1 MEVSPATERLVT
13 LEMAREK
20 RRFVCQECG
29 YTTPRSLGRCPGC
42 QSWQS
47 FAEEIE
53 QLTTSSKH
61 RGIGQASRE
70 PEPISQVMASEVERH
85 LTGMSEFDRVLG
97 GGIVP
102 GSVVLIGGDPGIGK
116 STLLL
121 QASDALSRN
130 YGDILYVSGEES
142 VSQTKLRATRL
153 GVVSDTLYVLCEND
167 LEQIEKHIQTLNPK
181 VVIVDSIQAVYLSSI
196 QSAPGSVTQIRE
208 CAGRLLIC
216 AKNRNVPVFLV
227 GHVTKDGTLAGPR
240 ILEHMVD
247 TVLYFEGEQHHI
259 YRVLRAIKNRF
270 GSTNE
275 IGIFEM
281 QNRGLVDVMNPSELF
296 LSNSE
301 EEVAGSIVVSSME
314 GTRPLLMEVQALVVP
329 TNHGNPRNTATGVDR
344 HRIALLIAVLNK
356 RVGIDVG
363 GADVFVNITGGL
375 RVAEPG
381 IDLGVLMAI
390 ASSYREIPI
399 DRQTVMIGE
408 VGLGGEIRPV
418 THVERRIREAAKL
431 GFTRAIFPEY
441 NRKGLEIEEHI
452 ELIGVKDV
460 YDSLSALL

>member
-1 MEVSPATERLVT
+1 
-13 LEMAREK
+13 MAREK
-20 RRFVCQECG
+20 RKFVCQECG
-29 YTTPRSLGRCPGC
+29 YTTPRMLGRCPGC
-42 QSWQS
+42 KSWQS
-47 FAEEIE
+47 FVEEIDAPA
-53 QLTTSSKH
+53 TSPRH
-61 RGIGQASRE
+61 RGIGQASSK
-70 PEPISQVMASEVERH
+70 PEPISQVTASEVTRH

-121 QASDALSRN
+121 QASEALSQN
-130 YGDILYVSGEES
+130 YGQVLYVSGEES

-153 GVVSDTLYVLCEND
+153 GVASDTLYVLCENN
-167 LEQIEKHIQTLNPK
+167 LEQIEKHIEALKPK
-181 VVIVDSIQAVYLSSI
+181 VVIIDSIQTVYLSDI

-216 AKNRNVPVFLV
+216 AKNRNMLVFLV
-227 GHVTKDGTLAGPR
+227 GHVTKEGSLAGPR

-247 TVLYFEGEQHHI
+247 TVLYFEGERHHI

-281 QNRGLVDVMNPSELF
+281 QSKGLVDVLNPSELF
-296 LSNSE
+296 LSNRE
-301 EEVAGSIVVSSME
+301 EEVSGSAVVSSME

-329 TNHGNPRNTATGVDR
+329 TNYSNPRNTATGVDR

-363 GADVFVNITGGL
+363 DSDVFVNITGGL
-375 RVAEPG
+375 RVDEPG
-381 IDLGVLMAI
+381 IDLGVLIAI
-390 ASSYREIPI
+390 SSNYRDIPVN
-399 DRQTVMIGE
+399 RRTVIIGE

-418 THVERRIREAAKL
+418 THVEKRLREAAKL
-431 GFTRAIFPEY
+431 GFHRAIFPEY
-441 NRKGLEIEEHI
+441 NRRGLEIDEDI
-452 ELIGVKDV
+452 ELVGVNDV

>member
-1 MEVSPATERLVT
+1 
-13 LEMAREK
+13 MAREK

-29 YTTPRSLGRCPGC
+29 YITPKTLGRCPSC
-42 QSWQS
+42 KSWQS
-47 FAEEIE
+47 FAEEVETLI
-53 QLTTSSKH
+53 TPSRH

-70 PEPISQVMASEVERH
+70 PEPISQVTASEVERH

-102 GSVVLIGGDPGIGK
+102 GAVVLIGGDPGIGK

-130 YGDILYVSGEES
+130 YGEVLYVSGEES

-153 GVVSDTLYVLCEND
+153 GVKSDTLYVLCEND
-167 LEQIEKHIQTLNPK
+167 LEQIEKHIDARKPK
-181 VVIVDSIQAVYLSSI
+181 VVVIDSIQAVYLTSI

-208 CAGRLLIC
+208 CTGHLLIC
-216 AKNRNVPVFLV
+216 TKNRNIPIFLV
-227 GHVTKDGTLAGPR
+227 GHVTKEGAIAGPR
-240 ILEHMVD
+240 VLEHMVD
-247 TVLYFEGEQHHI
+247 TVLYFEGEGHHI

-281 QNRGLVDVMNPSELF
+281 RNTGLADVMNPSEIF
-296 LSNSE
+296 LSDRE
-301 EEVAGSIVVSSME
+301 EQVSGSVVVSSME
-314 GTRPLLMEVQALVVP
+314 GTRPLLMEIQALVVP
-329 TNHGNPRNTATGVDR
+329 TNYGNPRNTATGVDR

-363 GADVFVNITGGL
+363 DSDVFVNITGGL
-375 RVAEPG
+375 RIDEPG

-390 ASSYREIPI
+390 SSSHRDMPI

-418 THVERRIREAAKL
+418 THVDRRIREAAKL
-431 GFTRAIFPEY
+431 GFKRAVFPEY
-441 NRKGLEIEEHI
+441 NRKGLNIDEDI
-452 ELIGVKDV
+452 ELVGVNDV
-460 YDSLSALL
+460 YDSLAALL

>member
-1 MEVSPATERLVT
+1 
-13 LEMAREK
+13 MAREK
-20 RRFVCQECG
+20 RKFVCQECG
-29 YTTPRSLGRCPGC
+29 YTTPKTLGRCPGC
-42 QSWQS
+42 KSWQS
-47 FAEEIE
+47 FAEEVETLITPSR
-53 QLTTSSKH
+53 Q

-70 PEPISQVMASEVERH
+70 PEPISQVTASEVERH
-85 LTGMSEFDRVLG
+85 LTGMLEFDRVLG

-121 QASDALSRN
+121 QASDALSQN
-130 YGDILYVSGEES
+130 YGDVLYVSGEES

-153 GVVSDTLYVLCEND
+153 GVTSDTLYVLCENN
-167 LEQIEKHIQTLNPK
+167 LEQIEKHIEAQKPK
-181 VVIVDSIQAVYLSSI
+181 VVIIDSIQAVYLSSI
-196 QSAPGSVTQIRE
+196 QSAPGSVTQVRE
-208 CAGRLLIC
+208 CTGHLLIC
-216 AKNRNVPVFLV
+216 AKNRNIPVFLV
-227 GHVTKDGTLAGPR
+227 GHVTKEGAIAGPR

-247 TVLYFEGEQHHI
+247 TVLYFEGERHHI

-281 QNRGLVDVMNPSELF
+281 QNTGLVDVMNPSEIF
-296 LSNSE
+296 LSNRE
-301 EEVAGSIVVSSME
+301 EQVSGAVIVSSME

-329 TNHGNPRNTATGVDR
+329 TNYSNPRNTAAGVDR

-363 GADVFVNITGGL
+363 DADVFVNITGGL
-375 RVAEPG
+375 HVDEPG

-390 ASSYREIPI
+390 SSSHRDIPV
-399 DRQTVMIGE
+399 DRQTVIIGE

-418 THVERRIREAAKL
+418 THVDRRIREAAKL
-431 GFTRAIFPEY
+431 GFKRAIFPEY
-441 NRKGLEIEEHI
+441 NRKNLDIDVDI
-452 ELIGVKDV
+452 ELVGVSDV
-460 YDSLSALL
+460 YDSLGALL

>member
-1 MEVSPATERLVT
+1 
-13 LEMAREK
+13 MAREK
-20 RRFVCQECG
+20 RKFVCQECG
-29 YTTPRSLGRCPGC
+29 YTTPKTLGRCPSC
-42 QSWQS
+42 KSWQS
-47 FAEEIE
+47 FAEEVETLI
-53 QLTTSSKH
+53 TPSRH

-70 PEPISQVMASEVERH
+70 PEPISQVTASEVERH

-102 GSVVLIGGDPGIGK
+102 GAVVLIGGDPGIGK

-130 YGDILYVSGEES
+130 YGDVLYVSGEES

-153 GVVSDTLYVLCEND
+153 GVKSDTLYVLCENN
-167 LEQIEKHIQTLNPK
+167 LEQIEKHIEAQKPK
-181 VVIVDSIQAVYLSSI
+181 VVVIDSIQAVYLTSI

-208 CAGRLLIC
+208 CTGHLLIC
-216 AKNRNVPVFLV
+216 AKNRNIPIFLV
-227 GHVTKDGTLAGPR
+227 GHVTKEGAIAGPR
-240 ILEHMVD
+240 VLEHMVD
-247 TVLYFEGEQHHI
+247 TVLYFEGEGHHI
-259 YRVLRAIKNRF
+259 YRGLRAIKNRF

-281 QNRGLVDVMNPSELF
+281 RSTGLTDVMNPSEIF
-296 LSNSE
+296 LSDRE
-301 EEVAGSIVVSSME
+301 EQVSGAVVVSSME

-329 TNHGNPRNTATGVDR
+329 TNYGNPRNTAAGVDR

-363 GADVFVNITGGL
+363 DSDVFVNITGGL
-375 RVAEPG
+375 RIDEPG

-390 ASSYREIPI
+390 SSSHRDIPI

-418 THVERRIREAAKL
+418 THVDRRIREAAKL
-431 GFTRAIFPEY
+431 GFRRAIFPEY
-441 NRKGLEIEEHI
+441 NRKGLNIDDDI
-452 ELIGVKDV
+452 ELVGVKDV
-460 YDSLSALL
+460 YDSLAALL

>member
-1 MEVSPATERLVT
+1 
-13 LEMAREK
+13 MAREK
-20 RRFVCQECG
+20 RKFVCQECG
-29 YTTPRSLGRCPGC
+29 YTTPKTLGRCPGC
-42 QSWQS
+42 KSWQS
-47 FAEEIE
+47 FAEEVETLITPSR
-53 QLTTSSKH
+53 Q

-70 PEPISQVMASEVERH
+70 PEPISQVTASEVERH
-85 LTGMSEFDRVLG
+85 LTGMLEFDRVLG

-121 QASDALSRN
+121 QASDALSQN
-130 YGDILYVSGEES
+130 YGDVLYVSGEES

-153 GVVSDTLYVLCEND
+153 GVISDTLYVLCENN
-167 LEQIEKHIQTLNPK
+167 LEQIEKHIEARKPK
-181 VVIVDSIQAVYLSSI
+181 VVIIDSIQAVYLSSI
-196 QSAPGSVTQIRE
+196 QSAPGSVTQVRE
-208 CAGRLLIC
+208 CTGHLLIC
-216 AKNRNVPVFLV
+216 AKNRNIPVFLV
-227 GHVTKDGTLAGPR
+227 GHVTKEGAIAGPR

-247 TVLYFEGEQHHI
+247 TVLYFEGERHHI

-281 QNRGLVDVMNPSELF
+281 QNTGLVDVMNPSEIF
-296 LSNSE
+296 LSNRE
-301 EEVAGSIVVSSME
+301 EQVSGSVIVSSME

-329 TNHGNPRNTATGVDR
+329 TNYSNPRNTAAGVDR

-363 GADVFVNITGGL
+363 DADVFVNITGGL
-375 RVAEPG
+375 HVDEPG

-390 ASSYREIPI
+390 SSSHRDIPV
-399 DRQTVMIGE
+399 DRQTVIIGE

-418 THVERRIREAAKL
+418 THVDRRIREAAKL
-431 GFTRAIFPEY
+431 GFKRAIFPEY
-441 NRKGLEIEEHI
+441 NRKNLDIDVDI
-452 ELIGVKDV
+452 ELVGVSDV
-460 YDSLSALL
+460 YDSLGALL

>member
-1 MEVSPATERLVT
+1 
-13 LEMAREK
+13 MAREK

-29 YTTPRSLGRCPGC
+29 YTTPRSLGRCPEC
-42 QSWQS
+42 KSWQS

-53 QLTTSSKH
+53 ELATSSKH

-70 PEPISQVMASEVERH
+70 PEPISKIKAGEVERH
-85 LTGMSEFDRVLG
+85 LTGMVEFDRVLG

-153 GVVSDTLYVLCEND
+153 GVVSDTLYVLCENN
-167 LEQIEKHIQTLNPK
+167 LEQVEKHIETLKPK

-208 CAGRLLIC
+208 CAGRLLVC
-216 AKNRNVPVFLV
+216 AKNRNIPVFLV

-296 LSNSE
+296 LTNRE
-301 EEVAGSIVVSSME
+301 EEVSGSVVVSSIE

-329 TNHGNPRNTATGVDR
+329 TNYGNPRNTATGVDR

-381 IDLGVLMAI
+381 IDLGVLIAI
-390 ASSYREIPI
+390 ASSHRDMPV

-431 GFTRAIFPEY
+431 GFRRAIFPEY
-441 NRKGLEIEEHI
+441 NRKGLEIEEDI

>member
-1 MEVSPATERLVT
+1 MGSVK
-13 LEMAREK
+13 MAREK

-29 YTTPRSLGRCPGC
+29 YTTPKTLGRCPSC
-42 QSWQS
+42 KSWQS
-47 FAEEIE
+47 FAEEVE
-53 QLTTSSKH
+53 TLSTSSGH

-70 PEPISQVMASEVERH
+70 PEPISQVTASEVERH
-85 LTGMSEFDRVLG
+85 LTGMTEFDRVLG

-102 GSVVLIGGDPGIGK
+102 GAVVLIGGDPGIGK

-121 QASDALSRN
+121 QAGDALSRN
-130 YGDILYVSGEES
+130 YGDVLYVSGEES

-153 GVVSDTLYVLCEND
+153 GVKSDTLYVLCENN
-167 LEQIEKHIQTLNPK
+167 LEQIEKHIDARKPK
-181 VVIVDSIQAVYLSSI
+181 AVVIDSIQAVYLTSI

-208 CAGRLLIC
+208 CTGHLLIC
-216 AKNRNVPVFLV
+216 AKNRNIPIFLV
-227 GHVTKDGTLAGPR
+227 GHVTKEGAIAGPR
-240 ILEHMVD
+240 VLEHMVD
-247 TVLYFEGEQHHI
+247 TVLYFEGEGHHI

-281 QNRGLVDVMNPSELF
+281 RNTGLADVLNPSEIF
-296 LSNSE
+296 LSDRE
-301 EEVAGSIVVSSME
+301 EQVSGSVVVSSME

-329 TNHGNPRNTATGVDR
+329 TNYGNPRNTAAGVDR

-363 GADVFVNITGGL
+363 DSDVFVNITGGL
-375 RVAEPG
+375 RVDEPG

-390 ASSYREIPI
+390 SSSHRDMPI

-418 THVERRIREAAKL
+418 THVDRRIREAAKL
-431 GFTRAIFPEY
+431 GFKRAVFPEY
-441 NRKGLEIEEHI
+441 NRKGLNIDEDI
-452 ELIGVKDV
+452 ELVGVNDV
-460 YDSLSALL
+460 YDSLATLLS

>member
-1 MEVSPATERLVT
+1 MLK
-13 LEMAREK
+13 MAREK
-20 RRFVCQECG
+20 RKFVCQECG
-29 YTTPRSLGRCPGC
+29 YTTPKTLGRCPSC
-42 QSWQS
+42 KSWQS
-47 FAEEIE
+47 FAEEVETLI
-53 QLTTSSKH
+53 TPSRH

-70 PEPISQVMASEVERH
+70 PEPISQVTASEVERH

-102 GSVVLIGGDPGIGK
+102 GAVVLIGGDPGIGK

-121 QASDALSRN
+121 QASDALSQN
-130 YGDILYVSGEES
+130 YGDVLYVSGEES

-153 GVVSDTLYVLCEND
+153 GVKSDSLYVLCENN
-167 LEQIEKHIQTLNPK
+167 LEQIEKHIEERKPK
-181 VVIVDSIQAVYLSSI
+181 VVVIDSIQAVYLTSI

-208 CAGRLLIC
+208 CTGHLLIC
-216 AKNRNVPVFLV
+216 AKNRNIPIFLV
-227 GHVTKDGTLAGPR
+227 GHVTKEGAIAGPR
-240 ILEHMVD
+240 VLEHMVD
-247 TVLYFEGEQHHI
+247 TVLYFEGEGHHI

-281 QNRGLVDVMNPSELF
+281 RNTGLADVMNPSEIF
-296 LSNSE
+296 LSDRE
-301 EEVAGSIVVSSME
+301 EQVSGSVVVSSME

-329 TNHGNPRNTATGVDR
+329 TNYGNPRNTSAGVDR

-363 GADVFVNITGGL
+363 DSDVFVNITGGL
-375 RVAEPG
+375 RIDEPG

-390 ASSYREIPI
+390 SSSHRDMPV

-418 THVERRIREAAKL
+418 THVDRRIREAAKL
-431 GFTRAIFPEY
+431 GFKRAIFPEY
-441 NRKGLEIEEHI
+441 NRKGLNIDEDI
-452 ELIGVKDV
+452 ELVGVKDV
-460 YDSLSALL
+460 YDSLAALLES

>member
-1 MEVSPATERLVT
+1 
-13 LEMAREK
+13 MAREK

-29 YTTPRSLGRCPGC
+29 YITPRSLGRCPGC

-53 QLTTSSKH
+53 QLDTASKH
-61 RGIGQASRE
+61 RGIGQASRG
-70 PEPISQVMASEVERH
+70 PEPISQIKVSEVERH

-142 VSQTKLRATRL
+142 VGQTKLRSTRL
-153 GVVSDTLYVLCEND
+153 GVVSDQLYVLCEND
-167 LEQIEKHIQTLNPK
+167 LAQIEKHIQTLNPK

-216 AKNRNVPVFLV
+216 AKNLNVPVFLV
-227 GHVTKDGTLAGPR
+227 GHVTKDGALAGPR
-240 ILEHMVD
+240 ILEHLVD

-296 LSNSE
+296 LSNRE
-301 EEVAGSIVVSSME
+301 EAVAGSIVVSSME
-314 GTRPLLMEVQALVVP
+314 GTRPLLLEVQALVVP
-329 TNHGNPRNTATGVDR
+329 TNHGNPRNTTTGVDR

-363 GADVFVNITGGL
+363 DADVFVNVTGGL

-418 THVERRIREAAKL
+418 THVDRRIREAAKL
-431 GFTRAIFPEY
+431 GFTRAIFPAY
-441 NRKGLEIEEHI
+441 NRKGLEIEEPI

>member
-1 MEVSPATERLVT
+1 
-13 LEMAREK
+13 MAREK
-20 RRFVCQECG
+20 RKFVCQECG
-29 YTTPRSLGRCPGC
+29 YTTPKTLGRCPGC
-42 QSWQS
+42 KSWQS
-47 FAEEIE
+47 FAEEVETLITPSR
-53 QLTTSSKH
+53 Q

-70 PEPISQVMASEVERH
+70 PEPISQVTASEVERH
-85 LTGMSEFDRVLG
+85 LTGMLEFDRVLG

-130 YGDILYVSGEES
+130 YGDVLYVSGEES

-153 GVVSDTLYVLCEND
+153 GVRSDTLYVLCENN
-167 LEQIEKHIQTLNPK
+167 LEQIEKHIETRKPK
-181 VVIVDSIQAVYLSSI
+181 VVIIDSIQAVYLSSI
-196 QSAPGSVTQIRE
+196 QSAPGSVTQVRE
-208 CAGRLLIC
+208 CTGHLLIC
-216 AKNRNVPVFLV
+216 AKNRNIPVFLV
-227 GHVTKDGTLAGPR
+227 GHVTKEGAIAGPR

-247 TVLYFEGEQHHI
+247 TVLYFEGERHHI

-281 QNRGLVDVMNPSELF
+281 QNTGLVDVMNPSEIF
-296 LSNSE
+296 LSNRE
-301 EEVAGSIVVSSME
+301 EQVSGSVIVSSME

-329 TNHGNPRNTATGVDR
+329 TNYSNPRNTAAGVDR

-363 GADVFVNITGGL
+363 DADVFVNITGGL
-375 RVAEPG
+375 HVDEPG

-390 ASSYREIPI
+390 SSSHRDIPV
-399 DRQTVMIGE
+399 DRQTVIIGE

-418 THVERRIREAAKL
+418 THVDRRIREAAKL
-431 GFTRAIFPEY
+431 GFKKAIFPEY
-441 NRKGLEIEEHI
+441 NRKGLDIDVDI
-452 ELIGVKDV
+452 ELVGVSDV
-460 YDSLSALL
+460 YDSLGALL

>member
-1 MEVSPATERLVT
+1 
-13 LEMAREK
+13 MAREK
-20 RRFVCQECG
+20 RKFVCQECG
-29 YTTPRSLGRCPGC
+29 YTTPKTLGRCPSC
-42 QSWQS
+42 KSWQS
-47 FAEEIE
+47 FAEEVETLI
-53 QLTTSSKH
+53 TPSRH

-70 PEPISQVMASEVERH
+70 PEPISQVTASEVERH

-102 GSVVLIGGDPGIGK
+102 GAVVLIGGDPGIGK

-130 YGDILYVSGEES
+130 YGDVLYVSGEES

-153 GVVSDTLYVLCEND
+153 GVKSDTLYVLCENN
-167 LEQIEKHIQTLNPK
+167 LEQIEKHIEAQKPK
-181 VVIVDSIQAVYLSSI
+181 VVVIDSIQAVYLTSI

-208 CAGRLLIC
+208 CTGHLLIC
-216 AKNRNVPVFLV
+216 AKNRNIPIFLV
-227 GHVTKDGTLAGPR
+227 GHVTKEGAIAGPR
-240 ILEHMVD
+240 VLEHMVD
-247 TVLYFEGEQHHI
+247 TVLYFEGEGHHI

-281 QNRGLVDVMNPSELF
+281 RNTGLADVMNPSEIF
-296 LSNSE
+296 LSDRE
-301 EEVAGSIVVSSME
+301 EQVSGSVVVSSME

-329 TNHGNPRNTATGVDR
+329 TNYGNPRNTAAGVDR

-363 GADVFVNITGGL
+363 DSDVFVNITGGL
-375 RVAEPG
+375 RIDEPG

-390 ASSYREIPI
+390 SSSHRDMPI

-418 THVERRIREAAKL
+418 THVDRRIREAAKL
-431 GFTRAIFPEY
+431 GFRRAIFPEY
-441 NRKGLEIEEHI
+441 NRKGLNIDEDI
-452 ELIGVKDV
+452 ELVGVKDV
-460 YDSLSALL
+460 YDSLAALL

>member
-1 MEVSPATERLVT
+1 
-13 LEMAREK
+13 MAREK
-20 RRFVCQECG
+20 RKFVCQECG
-29 YTTPRSLGRCPGC
+29 YTTPKTLGRCPGC
-42 QSWQS
+42 KSWQS
-47 FAEEIE
+47 FAEEVETLITPSR
-53 QLTTSSKH
+53 Q

-70 PEPISQVMASEVERH
+70 PEPISQVTASEVERH
-85 LTGMSEFDRVLG
+85 LTGMLEFDRVLG

-130 YGDILYVSGEES
+130 YGDVLYVSGEES

-153 GVVSDTLYVLCEND
+153 GVMSDTLYVLCENN
-167 LEQIEKHIQTLNPK
+167 LEQIEKHIEARKPK
-181 VVIVDSIQAVYLSSI
+181 VVIIDSIQAVYLSSI
-196 QSAPGSVTQIRE
+196 QSAPGSVTQVRE
-208 CAGRLLIC
+208 CTGHLLIC
-216 AKNRNVPVFLV
+216 AKNRNIPVFLV
-227 GHVTKDGTLAGPR
+227 GHVTKEGAIAGPR

-247 TVLYFEGEQHHI
+247 TVLYFEGERHHI

-281 QNRGLVDVMNPSELF
+281 QNTGLVDVMNPSEIF
-296 LSNSE
+296 LSNRE
-301 EEVAGSIVVSSME
+301 EQVSGSVIVSSME

-329 TNHGNPRNTATGVDR
+329 TNYSNPRNTAAGVDR

-363 GADVFVNITGGL
+363 DADVFVNITGGL
-375 RVAEPG
+375 HVDEPG

-390 ASSYREIPI
+390 SSSHRDIPV
-399 DRQTVMIGE
+399 DRQTVIIGE

-418 THVERRIREAAKL
+418 THVDRRIREAAKL
-431 GFTRAIFPEY
+431 GFKRAIFPEY
-441 NRKGLEIEEHI
+441 NRKGLDIDVDI
-452 ELIGVKDV
+452 ELVGVNDV
-460 YDSLSALL
+460 YDSLGALL

>member
-29 YTTPRSLGRCPGC
+29 YITPRSLGRCPGC

-53 QLTTSSKH
+53 QLDTASKH
-61 RGIGQASRE
+61 RGIGQASGE

-85 LTGMSEFDRVLG
+85 VTGMAEFDRVLG

-181 VVIVDSIQAVYLSSI
+181 VVIVDSIQAVYLSNI

-227 GHVTKDGTLAGPR
+227 GHVTKDGALAGPR

-296 LSNSE
+296 LSNRE

-363 GADVFVNITGGL
+363 SADVFVNITGGL

-441 NRKGLEIEEHI
+441 NRKGLEIQEHI

>member
-1 MEVSPATERLVT
+1 
-13 LEMAREK
+13 MAREK
-20 RRFVCQECG
+20 RKFVCQECG
-29 YTTPRSLGRCPGC
+29 YATPRTLGRCPGC
-42 QSWQS
+42 KNWQS
-47 FAEEIE
+47 FAEEIGAPSE
-53 QLTTSSKH
+53 TSPRR
-61 RGIGQASRE
+61 RGIGQASSK
-70 PEPISQVMASEVERH
+70 PEPISQVTASEVTRH

-102 GSVVLIGGDPGIGK
+102 GSVILIGGDPGIGK

-121 QASDALSRN
+121 QASEALSLN
-130 YGDILYVSGEES
+130 YGQVLYVSGEES

-153 GVVSDTLYVLCEND
+153 GVASDTLYVLCENN
-167 LEQIEKHIQTLNPK
+167 LEQIEKHIEVLQPK
-181 VVIVDSIQAVYLSSI
+181 VVIIDSIQTVYLSDI

-208 CAGRLLIC
+208 CAGHLLIC
-216 AKNRNVPVFLV
+216 AKNRNIPVFLV
-227 GHVTKDGTLAGPR
+227 GHVTKEGSLAGPR

-247 TVLYFEGEQHHI
+247 TVLYFEGERHHI

-281 QNRGLVDVMNPSELF
+281 QSKGLVDVLNPSELF
-296 LSNSE
+296 LSNRE
-301 EEVAGSIVVSSME
+301 EEVSGSAVVSSME

-329 TNHGNPRNTATGVDR
+329 THYGNPRNTATGVDR

-363 GADVFVNITGGL
+363 DSDVFVNITGGL
-375 RVAEPG
+375 RVDEPG

-390 ASSYREIPI
+390 SSNYRDIPVN
-399 DRQTVMIGE
+399 RRTVIIGE

-418 THVERRIREAAKL
+418 THVEKRIREAAKL
-431 GFTRAIFPEY
+431 GFRRAIFPEY
-441 NRKGLEIEEHI
+441 NRKGLEIDEDI
-452 ELIGVKDV
+452 ELVGVNDV

>member
-1 MEVSPATERLVT
+1 
-13 LEMAREK
+13 MAREK

-29 YTTPRSLGRCPGC
+29 YTTPRSLGRCPTC

-53 QLTTSSKH
+53 ELTASSKH
-61 RGIGQASRE
+61 RGMGQISRE
-70 PEPISQVMASEVERH
+70 PEPISQVTASEVERH
-85 LTGMSEFDRVLG
+85 LTGMAEFDRVLG

-153 GVVSDTLYVLCEND
+153 GVISDTLYVLCENN
-167 LEQIEKHIQTLNPK
+167 LEQIEKHIEALKPK

-208 CAGRLLIC
+208 CTGRLLIF

-259 YRVLRAIKNRF
+259 YRILRAIKNRF

-296 LSNSE
+296 LSNRD

-363 GADVFVNITGGL
+363 GADVFVNITGGM
-375 RVAEPG
+375 RIAEPG

-431 GFTRAIFPEY
+431 GFKRAIFPEY
-441 NRKGLEIEEHI
+441 NRKGLEIDEDI
-452 ELIGVKDV
+452 ALVGVKDV
-460 YDSLSALL
+460 YDSLSVLL

>member
-1 MEVSPATERLVT
+1 
-13 LEMAREK
+13 MAREK
-20 RRFVCQECG
+20 RKFVCQECG
-29 YTTPRSLGRCPGC
+29 YTTPKTLGRCPSC
-42 QSWQS
+42 KSWQS
-47 FAEEIE
+47 FAEEVETLITPSR
-53 QLTTSSKH
+53 Q

-70 PEPISQVMASEVERH
+70 PEPISQVTASEVERH

-102 GSVVLIGGDPGIGK
+102 GAVVLIGGDPGIGK

-130 YGDILYVSGEES
+130 YGDVLYVSGEES

-153 GVVSDTLYVLCEND
+153 GVKSDKLYVLCENN
-167 LEQIEKHIQTLNPK
+167 LEQIEKHIEAQKPK
-181 VVIVDSIQAVYLSSI
+181 VVVIDSIQAVYLTSI

-208 CAGRLLIC
+208 CTGHLLIC
-216 AKNRNVPVFLV
+216 AKNRNIPIFLV
-227 GHVTKDGTLAGPR
+227 GHVTKEGAIAGPR
-240 ILEHMVD
+240 VLEHMVD
-247 TVLYFEGEQHHI
+247 TVLYFEGEGHHI

-281 QNRGLVDVMNPSELF
+281 RNTGLADVMNPSEIF
-296 LSNSE
+296 LSDRE
-301 EEVAGSIVVSSME
+301 EQVSGSVVVSSME

-329 TNHGNPRNTATGVDR
+329 TNYGNPRNTAAGVDR

-363 GADVFVNITGGL
+363 DSDVFVNITGGL
-375 RVAEPG
+375 RIDEPG

-390 ASSYREIPI
+390 SSSHRDMPI

-418 THVERRIREAAKL
+418 THVDRRIREAAKL
-431 GFTRAIFPEY
+431 GFRRAIFPEY
-441 NRKGLEIEEHI
+441 NRKGLNIDDDI
-452 ELIGVKDV
+452 ELVGVKDV
-460 YDSLSALL
+460 YDSLAALL